1 MNLSTKED
9 IINKLIKSYK
19 RCQKES
25 NNDEILIGRVVE
37 KAGIKQTDK
46 NQIFD
51 LFGVDKYEDIF
62 KQIPKAT
69 IINNGNRNKLVKICE
84 LEKSEEKQMENTNTK
99 NQNRIEKLLTILKQG
114 LYEKDEAIRL
124 ALLTAISGESIF
136 FLGPPGCAKSMIARR
151 IVQAFKADGDDNVK
165 YFETLLHAYTTP
177 DEVFGNVSFKGLN
190 GELPESKDKEV
201 YRRRTEG
208 MLPEADIAF
217 LDEIW
222 KANSTILNSLLTIV
236 NERKFHN
243 GNEVKDV
250 PLKALFT
257 ASNELPAKGQG
268 LEALYDRLILRLV
281 VSFIDDES
289 NFFEMVDAPSSSEFE
304 LSDEEKKLQISNAE
318 LKEWKGKIDA
328 ITLSDEA
335 KSVISAIRNE
345 LVTRN
350 EAMSEDD
357 KQNGELFEVGDRRWK
372 KIVHILKTSAFLND
386 RTEIDLMD
394 CQLIEYCIW
403 STEKQQKLARQIVEK
418 CIQQN
423 GLECD
428 TAIDEIN
435 EQIENFEKKVDE
447 QWFYNEDDKP
457 LIFKMQDGSS
467 AYKIVHPKK
476 IRSYHE
482 ITPMYLCKDHVHSS
496 YNRYGAYYDNN
507 GKFMG
512 DYDYYFKNGS
522 FELNG
527 KYVNWV
533 DGCTGTSYSAE
544 IAMKIGGLMKK
555 GFSDIAHETLQERFT
570 KAAYMPIVSQI
581 ESEITKL
588 NDQKNNNAIPFKS
601 NLFANQEYNTI
612 ITTKIDDAIRELQ
625 DALISLDKQRNRYLN
640 TKLSSKFTVGD
651 IILKNG
657 IVFSATE
664 VAALTTEQKKDVI
677 AVVCITG
684 EKTYAIGIEQ
694 YTDSWENI
702 SEIASDYAKDH
713 DLPSEISSNWI
724 IPNKDLL
731 HMIWQNRETINK
743 SLEQFESACTLDD
756 EEYWSSS
763 TNGNSAAFYQMF
775 DEDGRIDHTT
785 KDHKYSICVI
795 REWKK
800 E

>member
-84 LEKSEEKQMENTNTK
+84 LEKSEKKQMENTNTK
-99 NQNRIEKLLTILKQG
+99 NHNRIEKLLTILKQG

-136 FLGPPGCAKSMIARR
+136 FLGDPGCAKSMIARR

-165 YFETLLHAYTTP
+165 YFETLLNAYTTP
-177 DEVFGNVSFKGLN
+177 DEVFGNVSLKGLN
-190 GELPESKDKEV
+190 GELPECKDKEV
-201 YRRRTEG
+201 YRRLTEG

-357 KQNGELFEVGDRRWK
+357 KRNGELFEVGDRRWK

-428 TAIDEIN
+428 TAIDEIK
-435 EQIENFEKKVDE
+435 EQIEEFEKKVNE
-447 QWFYNEDDKP
+447 QWFCMEGDKP
-457 LIFKMQDGSS
+457 LTYKMRDGML
-467 AYKIVHPKK
+467 AYKITQPKE
-476 IRSYHE
+476 IYSYKT
-482 ITPMYLCKDHVHSS
+482 ITPVYLCKEYEHSS
-496 YNRYGAYYDNN
+496 YDRHGAYYDKN
-507 GKFMG
+507 GDFMG
-512 DYDYYFKNGS
+512 DYDYYFKDNS

-527 KYVNWV
+527 KYVNWI
-533 DGCTGTSYSAE
+533 DGYTDTSYSTE
-544 IAMKIGGLMKK
+544 IAVKIGGLMKK
-555 GFSDIAHETLQERFT
+555 GFSDITHETLQERFT

-713 DLPSEISSNWI
+713 NLPSEISSNWI

-731 HMIWQNRETINK
+731 HMIWQNRGTINK
-743 SLEQFESACTLDD
+743 SLEQLESACTLDE

-785 KDHKYSICVI
+785 KDHEYSICVI

>member
-1 MNLSTKED
+1 MTEVNILQKLGDAFNTLSQERKAIVVPLAEMIQKAGLD
-9 IINKLIKSYK
+9 KKQSSKYEQILKS
-19 RCQKES
+19 S
-25 NNDEILIGRVVE
+25 NNFKLDYKKEGIFVNRKDFKPME
-37 KAGIKQTDK
+37 KPMSTPKNTTNNNVKLHDRIKALRDA
-46 NQIFD
+46 
-51 LFGVDKYEDIF
+51 L
-62 KQIPKAT
+62 
-69 IINNGNRNKLVKICE
+69 
-84 LEKSEEKQMENTNTK
+84 SE
-99 NQNRIEKLLTILKQG
+99 G
-114 LYEKDEAIRL
+114 LYEKEEAVRL
-124 ALLTAISGESIF
+124 ALLTAIAGESIF
-136 FLGPPGCAKSMIARR
+136 FLGDPGCAKSMIARR
-151 IVQAFKADGDDNVK
+151 IVKAFKADGDDKVK
-165 YFETLLHAYTTP
+165 YFETLLNAYTTP
-177 DEVFGNVSFKGLN
+177 DEVFGNVSLKGLN
-190 GELPESKDKEV
+190 GELPECKDKEV
-201 YRRRTEG
+201 YRRLTEG

-289 NFFEMVDAPSSSEFE
+289 NFFEMVDAPSSSGFE

-328 ITLSDEA
+328 ISLSDA
-335 KSVISAIRNE
+335 SRSVISAIRKE
-345 LVTRN
+345 LAARN

-357 KQNGELFEVGDRRWK
+357 NQNGELFEVGDRRWK

-403 STEKQQKLARQIVEK
+403 NTERQQKVAREIVEK

-428 TAIDEIN
+428 TAIDEIK
-435 EQIENFEKKVDE
+435 EQIEEFEKKVNE
-447 QWFYNEDDKP
+447 QWFCMEEDKP
-457 LIFKMQDGSS
+457 LTYKMQDGKL
-467 AYKIVHPKK
+467 AYKITQPKEIK
-476 IRSYHE
+476 SYNK
-482 ITPMYLCKDHVHSS
+482 ITPVYLCKEYEHSS
-496 YNRYGAYYDNN
+496 YDRHGAYYDKN
-507 GKFMG
+507 GDFMG
-512 DYDYYFKNGS
+512 DYDYYFKDNS
-522 FELNG
+522 FVLYG
-527 KYVNWV
+527 KYVNWI
-533 DGCTGTSYSAE
+533 DGYTDTSYSTE
-544 IAMKIGGLMKK
+544 IATKTGGLMKK
-555 GFSDIAHETLQERFT
+555 KFSDIAYETLQERFT

-601 NLFANQEYNTI
+601 NLFANQEYNAI
-612 ITTKIDDAIRELQ
+612 ITQKIDVAISELQ
-625 DALISLDKQRNRYLN
+625 DAKITLDKQRDRYLN
-640 TKLSSKFTVGD
+640 TKLSGEFTVGD
-651 IILKNG
+651 VILKNG
-657 IVFSATE
+657 VVFSATE

-684 EKTYAIGIEQ
+684 EKTYAIGIDQ
-694 YTDSWENI
+694 YMESWEDI
-702 SEIASDYAKDH
+702 PEIASNYASNN
-713 DLPSEISSNWI
+713 DLPNEYSSNWI
-724 IPNKDLL
+724 VPNKDML
-731 HMIWQNRETINK
+731 HMIWQNRVTINK
-743 SLEQFESACTLDD
+743 SLEQLESASTLDE

-775 DEDGRIDHTT
+775 DEDGQIDHTT
-785 KDHKYSICVI
+785 KDHEYSVCVI

>member
-51 LFGVDKYEDIF
+51 LFGVSIYEDIF

-99 NQNRIEKLLTILKQG
+99 NHNRIEKLLTILKQG

-136 FLGPPGCAKSMIARR
+136 FLGDPGCAKSMIARR

-165 YFETLLHAYTTP
+165 YFETLLNAYTTP
-177 DEVFGNVSFKGLN
+177 DEVFGNVSLKGLN
-190 GELPESKDKEV
+190 GELPECKDKEV
-201 YRRRTEG
+201 YRRLTEG

-281 VSFIDDES
+281 VSFINDEN

-403 STEKQQKLARQIVEK
+403 STEKQQLAAREIVEK

-423 GLECD
+423 GLDCD
-428 TAIDEIN
+428 TTIDEIN
-435 EQIENFEKKVDE
+435 EQIENFKKAVKEYWFEKKTEPAKD
-447 QWFYNEDDKP
+447 
-457 LIFKMQDGSS
+457 
-467 AYKIVHPKK
+467 KIVKVDNQDCYECIRLGTTETWYVSAGKGIHAYYNDRHDVYDSKQARRTSDYSFTRHGDSIRCWQEFTIKK
-476 IRSYHE
+476 IPSKSY
-482 ITPMYLCKDHVHSS
+482 
-496 YNRYGAYYDNN
+496 
-507 GKFMG
+507 
-512 DYDYYFKNGS
+512 
-522 FELNG
+522 FELKAFSG
-527 KYVNWV
+527 
-533 DGCTGTSYSAE
+533 
-544 IAMKIGGLMKK
+544 IAQV
-555 GFSDIAHETLQERFT
+555 TLQKNFDKEH
-570 KAAYMPIVSQI
+570 YIPIVNKI
-581 ESEITKL
+581 DTEIKLLKTKMKE
-588 NDQKNNNAIPFKS
+588 DAVPFEN
-601 NLFANQEYNTI
+601 NLFANQEYNSS
-612 ITTKIDDAIRELQ
+612 ITSKIQDAIDLLEDAKVSLNKERDKYFKNDLVAEL
-625 DALISLDKQRNRYLN
+625 S
-640 TKLSSKFTVGD
+640 VGD
-651 IILKNG
+651 IILGNG
-657 IVFSATE
+657 TIMSVEEMNKIPEDERPSA
-664 VAALTTEQKKDVI
+664 I

-684 EKTYAIGIEQ
+684 KKNYAIGIVQ
-694 YTDSWENI
+694 YEKVCWENI

-743 SLEQFESACTLDD
+743 SLEQLESARTLDE

-785 KDHKYSICVI
+785 KDHEYSICVI

>member
-62 KQIPKAT
+62 KQIPKTT

-99 NQNRIEKLLTILKQG
+99 NHDRIEKLLTILKQG

-136 FLGPPGCAKSMIARR
+136 FLGAPGCAKSMIARR

-165 YFETLLHAYTTP
+165 YFETLLNAYTTP
-177 DEVFGNVSFKGLN
+177 DEVFGNVSLKGLN
-190 GELPESKDKEV
+190 GELPECKDKEV
-201 YRRRTEG
+201 YRRLTEG

-257 ASNELPAKGQG
+257 VSNELPAKGQG

-281 VSFIDDES
+281 VSFINDEN

-386 RTEIDLMD
+386 RTEVDLMD

-403 STEKQQKLARQIVEK
+403 STEKQQKVTREIVEK

-423 GLECD
+423 GLDCD
-428 TAIDEIN
+428 TAIDEIK
-435 EQIENFEKKVDE
+435 EQIEEFDAYITDNFYINNPDFKKIVKETIDGEEYYKIDYDDNTKSCWISETTLLNSDKKTKITDIDSLDVDE
-447 QWFYNEDDKP
+447 DSLEINCSFYEKGRYVRKKFNGYYWSSEKIKDPKVFDTPDLLELRRTKAENEK
-457 LIFKMQDGSS
+457 
-467 AYKIVHPKK
+467 YKIVANN
-476 IRSYHE
+476 IETE
-482 ITPMYLCKDHVHSS
+482 I
-496 YNRYGAYYDNN
+496 
-507 GKFMG
+507 
-512 DYDYYFKNGS
+512 
-522 FELNG
+522 E
-527 KYVNWV
+527 
-533 DGCTGTSYSAE
+533 
-544 IAMKIGGLMKK
+544 
-555 GFSDIAHETLQERFT
+555 
-570 KAAYMPIVSQI
+570 
-581 ESEITKL
+581 KL
-588 NDQKNNNAIPFKS
+588 DVFAKEQTAPYRA
-601 NLFANQEYNTI
+601 NLFADQHYCDVIMNAVTEA
-612 ITTKIDDAIRELQ
+612 KRDLQ
-625 DALISLDKQRNRYLN
+625 NAQVDLDKKRSRYQ
-640 TKLSSKFTVGD
+640 D
-651 IILKNG
+651 
-657 IVFSATE
+657 
-664 VAALTTEQKKDVI
+664 
-677 AVVCITG
+677 
-684 EKTYAIGIEQ
+684 
-694 YTDSWENI
+694 
-702 SEIASDYAKDH
+702 
-713 DLPSEISSNWI
+713 
-724 IPNKDLL
+724 
-731 HMIWQNRETINK
+731 
-743 SLEQFESACTLDD
+743 
-756 EEYWSSS
+756 
-763 TNGNSAAFYQMF
+763 
-775 DEDGRIDHTT
+775 
-785 KDHKYSICVI
+785 
-795 REWKK
+795 
-800 E
+800 